1 MVNKQLNLEKIL
13 EKSQILKKKNLKIGF
28 ANGCFDLLHPGHI
41 SLIKES
47 KKICDYLIIGLNSD
61 SSVKKLK
68 GDSRP
73 ADPENLRIEKL
84 SKLNEVDA
92 IILFSEDTP
101 IRLISEIRPDFL
113 IKGNDYKGKKV
124 AGSDVVIQYGGEL
137 KLINYLEGYS
147 TTKLLLDNKK
157 I

>member
-1 MVNKQLNLEKIL
+1 MTNKKFNLEEILGKIR
-13 EKSQILKKKNLKIGF
+13 ILKKKNLKIGF

-68 GDSRP
+68 GDARP
-73 ADPENLRIEKL
+73 VDPENLRIEKL

-92 IILFSEDTP
+92 VIIFSEDTP
-101 IRLISEIRPDFL
+101 IRLLSEIKPDFL
-113 IKGNDYKGKKV
+113 IKGNDYKYKKV
-124 AGSDVVIQYGGEL
+124 AGSDVVKQNGGKL
-137 KLINYLEGYS
+137 KLLKYLDGHS
-147 TTKLLLDNKK
+147 TTKLILSEKTT
-157 I
+157 

>member
-1 MVNKQLNLEKIL
+1 MIIVK
-13 EKSQILKKKNLKIGF
+13 F
-28 ANGCFDLLHPGHI
+28 RLL
-41 SLIKES
+41 L
-47 KKICDYLIIGLNSD
+47 
-61 SSVKKLK
+61 KKLK

-137 KLINYLEGYS
+137 KLINYL
-147 TTKLLLDNKK
+147 KAIVLLNYYLIIK